1 MFVRNLEN
9 LTDAMFGEH
18 LAKLTLMV
26 PEHAIEFPEHARI
39 MHDGDICPQ
48 EDVDPFQMPSAISYA
63 QALTQQATE
72 ENEEDDLMKNLYSID
87 TNTSGLDNETREL

>member
-9 LTDAMFGEH
+9 LTDDMFGEH

-26 PEHAIEFPEHARI
+26 PEHALEFPEHARI

-48 EDVDPFQMPSAISYA
+48 EDVDPFVMPGAISYA

-72 ENEEDDLMKNLYSID
+72 ENEEEDLMKNLYTID